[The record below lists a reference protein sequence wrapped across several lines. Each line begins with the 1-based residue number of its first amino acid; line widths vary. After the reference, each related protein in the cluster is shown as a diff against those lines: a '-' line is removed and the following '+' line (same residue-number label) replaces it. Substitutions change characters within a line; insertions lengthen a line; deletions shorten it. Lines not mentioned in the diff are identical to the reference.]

1 MDVEKILYLKELK
14 EKNSMT
20 VDEYKNKTFTDNQIV
35 GLREEEGVV
44 VEVVNFSAEELK
56 EEDIKY
62 ADVKEQFKNMDFYH
76 QRLTEDLVIDTE
88 SNLEVLEK
96 HEETKTRKN
105 MIANRNTRKATNSV
119 KGADGRKLR

>member
-20 VDEYKNKTFTDNQIV
+20 VDEYKNRTFTDNQIV

-62 ADVKEQFKNMDFYH
+62 ADVKEQFENMDFYH

-88 SNLEVLEK
+88 SNLEILEK